1 MRLCVVVPKSD
12 EDGFD
17 MASYHHVGCF
27 QLPRKY
33 STGAGKISTLE
44 FLQEHVTDTSADRS
58 ILPDKMEELADQ
70 MEHATSNKKAKAA
83 AAAAA
88 AAQDDDG
95 GDMTL
100 IARVKAAHQQQQQDE
115 ETEPPKKKSKTKR
128 DQKTKQTNDDDAEL
142 KPLVES
148 YATHCKST
156 TERLK
161 ELLRYV
167 TLPYVRNESS
177 L

>member
-33 STGAGKISTLE
+33 STGAGKITPME
-44 FLQEHVTDTSADRS
+44 FLQEHVTDTSADNS
-58 ILPDKMEELADQ
+58 ILPDQMLELADQ
-70 MEHATSNKKAKAA
+70 MENATSNKAKAKAA
-83 AAAAA
+83 AAAA
-88 AAQDDDG
+88 QEESG
-95 GDMTL
+95 EMTL
-100 IARVKAAHQQQQQDE
+100 IARVKAAHKRQQE
-115 ETEPPKKKSKTKR
+115 ASETKKKTKKTKR
-128 DQKTKQTNDDDAEL
+128 DPDKDKDAEL
-142 KPLVES
+142 EPLVTS

-156 TERLK
+156 TEKLK

-167 TLPYVRNESS
+167 IKRTRVLDFLVIFDSIR
-177 L
+177 